1 MMENENITYAI
12 EFEEKAIKEIKALKK
27 SEKQAYSKL
36 IKILEELIYHPTT
49 GLGKPELLKH
59 NYAGFYSRRISQKH
73 RIIYSINDRE
83 ISVNVISV
91 KGHYSDK

>member
-1 MMENENITYAI
+1 MMENENITYTI
-12 EFEEKAIKEIKALKK
+12 EFEEQALKEIKALKK

-36 IKILEELIYHPTT
+36 IKILEELIHHPTT
-49 GLGKPELLKH
+49 GSGKPELLKY

-73 RIIYSINDRE
+73 RIIYSINGHE

-91 KGHYSDK
+91 KGHYDDK